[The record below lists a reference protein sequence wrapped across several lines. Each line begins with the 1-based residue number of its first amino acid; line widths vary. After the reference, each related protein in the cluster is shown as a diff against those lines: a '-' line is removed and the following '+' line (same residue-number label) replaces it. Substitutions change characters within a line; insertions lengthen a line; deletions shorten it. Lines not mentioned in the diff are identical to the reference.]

1 VNRVVQILI
10 RFFLRWTP
18 DSFVVA
24 GLLSLLTFILA
35 ITVAGFS
42 LGGTMEAWGDSFW
55 NLLAFTN
62 QITLTLLLGYALA
75 NTPPVHGGL
84 VRLAGLVR
92 GPRSAYMAACVVTG
106 LAAAVSW
113 GLSLIVAGISS
124 RAIGET
130 CRRRGIVV
138 HYPLLVASAYSGFVV
153 WHQGLSGTVGLTLA
167 TPGHF
172 LEELVGIVPLTET
185 VISGWNIGLMVVML
199 ATMPLVM
206 SSLAPKRREEIE
218 EIPDHLMKP
227 VDIPGTEGLQGSE
240 GGEESVAI
248 TPAERIERS
257 PILMALMAVF
267 GLAYLYTHFITRSG
281 GLTLDIFNFAF
292 LIVGLILSGSMVRYV
307 RIIVSGGRV
316 AAPFLLQ
323 YPFYAG
329 IVGVM
334 SASGLASMVVD
345 LFVQISSEATLPFFG
360 FLSGGVLNV
369 FIPSGGG
376 QWAVQGPIMMAAALE
391 LGADIPRSA
400 MAVALGDQWTN
411 MIQPLG
417 IVPVLAIAQIPLRK
431 MIGYCFVAL
440 VYSGLLFATALLVF

>member
-1 VNRVVQILI
+1 MKSPVQALI

-18 DSFVVA
+18 DSFAVA
-24 GLLSLLTFILA
+24 GVLSLVTFVLA
-35 ITVAGFS
+35 VTISGF
-42 LGGTMEAWGDSFW
+42 GVVETMEAWGDSFW

-75 NTPPVHGGL
+75 NTPPMQRGL
-84 VRLAGLVR
+84 VRLAGFVA
-92 GPRSAYMAACVVTG
+92 GPRSAYRTACLLTG
-106 LAAAVSW
+106 IASALSW
-113 GLSLIVAGISS
+113 GLGLIVAGIAS

-130 CRRRGIVV
+130 CRRRGIVI
-138 HYPLLVASAYSGFVV
+138 HYPLLVASAYSGFVI
-153 WHQGLSGTVGLTLA
+153 WHQGLSSTVGLTLA

-172 LEELVGIVPLTET
+172 LEDTVGLIPFSETILNPWNLVLMGLT
-185 VISGWNIGLMVVML
+185 L

-206 SSLAPKRREEIE
+206 SALAPGEGKEIE
-218 EIPDHLMKP
+218 EIPSHLMTSP
-227 VDIPGTEGLQGSE
+227 ELRVSDERNAT
-240 GGEESVAI
+240 

-257 PILMALMAVF
+257 PVLMILIVLF
-267 GLAYLYTHFITRSG
+267 GLAFLYTHFVRRGG

-292 LIVGLILSGSMVRYV
+292 LIAGLLLAGSMVRYV
-307 RIIVSGGRV
+307 RIIVEGGQV

-329 IVGVM
+329 IAGVM
-334 SASGLASMVVD
+334 AASGLANTVVE
-345 LFVQISSEATLPFFG
+345 LFVRISSAGTLPFYG
-360 FLSGGVLNV
+360 FLSGGLLNI

-376 QWAVQGPIMMAAALE
+376 QWAVQGPVMMAAAIQ

-440 VYSGLLFATALLVF
+440 VYSGFLFGLALLVA

>member
-1 VNRVVQILI
+1 MNRVVQILI

-130 CRRRGIVV
+130 CRRRVIVV

-153 WHQGLSGTVGLTLA
+153 
-167 TPGHF
+167 
-172 LEELVGIVPLTET
+172 
-185 VISGWNIGLMVVML
+185 
-199 ATMPLVM
+199 
-206 SSLAPKRREEIE
+206 
-218 EIPDHLMKP
+218 
-227 VDIPGTEGLQGSE
+227 
-240 GGEESVAI
+240 
-248 TPAERIERS
+248 
-257 PILMALMAVF
+257 
-267 GLAYLYTHFITRSG
+267 
-281 GLTLDIFNFAF
+281 
-292 LIVGLILSGSMVRYV
+292 
-307 RIIVSGGRV
+307 
-316 AAPFLLQ
+316 
-323 YPFYAG
+323 
-329 IVGVM
+329 
-334 SASGLASMVVD
+334 
-345 LFVQISSEATLPFFG
+345 
-360 FLSGGVLNV
+360 
-369 FIPSGGG
+369 
-376 QWAVQGPIMMAAALE
+376 
-391 LGADIPRSA
+391 
-400 MAVALGDQWTN
+400 
-411 MIQPLG
+411 
-417 IVPVLAIAQIPLRK
+417 
-431 MIGYCFVAL
+431 
-440 VYSGLLFATALLVF
+440 